1 MQALPDKLQVER
13 FTQSPS
19 RAPSVS
25 RSVPTLNELSEMS
38 PCTQL
43 DDMSH
48 FPSATCCF
56 QRGAFLIFCLSTAV
70 CQVVRLGSLLSN
82 ELFPYLAMSIAYT
95 YSSNVKY
102 FWSANFRLFF
112 FFYQLEKHLE
122 TLKQKPYLKSLAQN
136 LRNPGPT
143 EGTRF
148 LHLPCQTTA
157 IDQISDRIF
166 T

>member
-1 MQALPDKLQVER
+1 M
-13 FTQSPS
+13 
-19 RAPSVS
+19 
-25 RSVPTLNELSEMS
+25 
-38 PCTQL
+38 
-43 DDMSH
+43 
-48 FPSATCCF
+48 
-56 QRGAFLIFCLSTAV
+56 
-70 CQVVRLGSLLSN
+70 VRLGSLLSN
-82 ELFPYLAMSIAYT
+82 ELFPFLAIPIACTYT

-112 FFYQLEKHLE
+112 FFFYQLEKLLE

-148 LHLPCQTTA
+148 LHLPRQTTA

-166 T
+166 TQSAVSTLPHSLQVLLEKRHFHLFQAGKYILD